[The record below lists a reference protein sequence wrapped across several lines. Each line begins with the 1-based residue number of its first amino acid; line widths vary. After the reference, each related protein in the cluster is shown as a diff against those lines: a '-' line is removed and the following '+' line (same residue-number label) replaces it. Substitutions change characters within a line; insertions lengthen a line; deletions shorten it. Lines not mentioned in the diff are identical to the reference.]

1 MTITTIDG
9 VPRELLER
17 IAQWG
22 SVTWMDKNELRAIL
36 AKPVCGTCNTVI
48 RPDVMLGTACAC
60 LSEQTAFLIWLAAR
74 PHNECLRD
82 EGRVDEWI
90 KDELAYRN
98 ESGTFSDMYDEWRF
112 EAWQERARSSALICP
127 DEPTLAQRA
136 GAAFTLAKAR
146 SATASLIMKDIQ
158 AYEPDDTPDSVTISV
173 QALKQ
178 ILLQRLEDFHA
189 AEGDAL
195 KLLKP
200 PADPMSATSAV
211 ADALVTDQVVGRV
224 YHTPRPALAVLN
236 SCGRALPEGSPLYAR
251 PADTHLRYVRAP
263 SRKDPKYHEEW
274 PEIEGGPV
282 FDGVTYCNDL
292 TEALKRFG
300 VIVVETLPMDGID
313 E

>member
-36 AKPVCGTCNTVI
+36 AKAVCGTCNTVI
-48 RPDVMLGTACAC
+48 RPDAMQGTAC
-60 LSEQTAFLIWLAAR
+60 
-74 PHNECLRD
+74 ECSN
-82 EGRVDEWI
+82 
-90 KDELAYRN
+90 KAY
-98 ESGTFSDMYDEWRF
+98 G
-112 EAWQERARSSALICP
+112 P
-127 DEPTLAQRA
+127 PTLPQLAS
-136 GAAFTLAKAR
+136 AAFTRAMAR
-146 SATASLIMKDIQ
+146 GATASLIMKDIQ
-158 AYEPDDTPDSVTISV
+158 AYEPDDTPESVTISV
-173 QALKQ
+173 QALEQ

-200 PADPMSATSAV
+200 PTDPMSATSAL
-211 ADALVTDQVVGRV
+211 AHALVTDQVVGRV
-224 YHTPRPALAVLN
+224 YHTQRQALAVLN
-236 SCGRALPEGSPLYAR
+236 SCGRVLPDGAPLYAR
-251 PADTHLRYVRAP
+251 PVDTYLRYVRAP

-300 VIVVETLPMDGID
+300 VIVVETLPEGAVD